1 MVQTVFQTDFPDLK
15 MVARG
20 KVRDIYDL
28 GDKLLI
34 VTTDRLSAFDV
45 ILPTPIPGKGCILN
59 QLSLFWFNKTSSIV
73 PNHVISA
80 DVDEYPAELQKYAAQ
95 LRDRSMLVKK
105 AKPMPVECI
114 VRGYISGSGWNEYK
128 ANGEVCGI
136 TLPEGLQESEK
147 LPEVIYTPS
156 TKAEVGEHDENISF
170 EQTALLVGR
179 EKAEKLRDLTLAVYN
194 AGAAFAAEKGI
205 IIADTKM
212 EFGEVDGEIILI
224 DEVMTPDSSRFWRA
238 TTHAVGQAQQSLDKQ
253 YIRDY
258 LLTLDWDKSA
268 PGPALPDEV
277 AAEAAR
283 RYEEILEILRG

>member
-80 DVDEYPAELQKYAAQ
+80 DVDEYPAELQKYADQ

-170 EQTALLVGR
+170 EQTVELVGR

-238 TTHAVGQAQQSLDKQ
+238 DTHAVGQAQQSLDKQ

-268 PGPALPDEV
+268 PGPALPDEI